1 MSDVSKIEANG
12 TSYDVSDDVA
22 RAELQNKIYTIS
34 VGAFSS
40 FPVTVNDANITSEMV
55 VLQAVWGNPSAITSN
70 VTYTTTTGKIQ
81 LSGTMSGST
90 AATITLGRTS
100 Y

>member
-12 TSYDVSDDVA
+12 TSYDISDDVA

-34 VGAFSS
+34 VNAFSS

-55 VLQAVWGNPSAITSN
+55 VLQATWSNPSAITSN
-70 VTYTTTTGKIQ
+70 VSYTTTTGKLQ
-81 LSGTMSGST
+81 LSGTISGST